1 MQCALLVNRCRAYIT
16 IYIYSVW
23 LAADDKSNKECTHG
37 ERKWGGGREWWSTK
51 KQYKYTHTR
60 THIRFL
66 GETQSLNRRFLVLY
80 VRLHNSFSP
89 KAS

>member
-16 IYIYSVW
+16 IYSVC

-37 ERKWGGGREWWSTK
+37 ERKCGGGGGRPRNNIN
-51 KQYKYTHTR
+51 TR
-60 THIRFL
+60 ARL
-66 GETQSLNRRFLVLY
+66 RGETQSLNGRFLVLY